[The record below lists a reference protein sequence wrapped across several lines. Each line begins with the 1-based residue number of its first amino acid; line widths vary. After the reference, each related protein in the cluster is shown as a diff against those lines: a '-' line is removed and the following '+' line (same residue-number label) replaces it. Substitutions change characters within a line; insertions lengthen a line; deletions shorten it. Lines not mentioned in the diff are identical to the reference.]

1 MQKPAKTERLA
12 PGIFDA
18 NQGPAIVRVWD
29 PLVRIFHWLVVLS
42 FGVAW
47 LTAQLSDTVHQ
58 TAGYVIG
65 SLVLL
70 RVLWGLAGPGYAR
83 FSAFVRGPSR
93 VARYLVS
100 IFRGEEARYVG
111 HNPAGGAMVV
121 TLLAALFLTALTGWM
136 MTTDAY
142 FGVEWVE
149 QTHEILA
156 TGILGLLVLH
166 VGGVALASVRH
177 RENLVK
183 AMLTGRKR
191 QASSEDVA

>member
-1 MQKPAKTERLA
+1 
-12 PGIFDA
+12 
-18 NQGPAIVRVWD
+18 
-29 PLVRIFHWLVVLS
+29 
-42 FGVAW
+42 
-47 LTAQLSDTVHQ
+47 
-58 TAGYVIG
+58 
-65 SLVLL
+65 
-70 RVLWGLAGPGYAR
+70 
-83 FSAFVRGPSR
+83 
-93 VARYLVS
+93 
-100 IFRGEEARYVG
+100 
-111 HNPAGGAMVV
+111 MVV

-149 QTHEILA
+149 QTHEILV